1 MRCSEVRTLTFFLP
15 AHHAQERHITP
26 SSTDAAMIL
35 TATNQ
40 RCCNGLFDLHLSDV
54 SCCFEV
60 GKHPLGVLAASGG
73 DESTSGAICI
83 TLRAAHA
90 ACCADRPRD
99 TDKRAFVLRHR
110 DCNHQFWKQRVTN
123 VTDIY
128 VRNAKE
134 KTITRWAPRLRSDSR
149 HRSGLGRARASS
161 SCSKRQLREK
171 HKRISVDI

>member
-1 MRCSEVRTLTFFLP
+1 MLKNGTF
-15 AHHAQERHITP
+15 TP

-40 RCCNGLFDLHLSDV
+40 RCCNELFDLHLSDV

-60 GKHPLGVLAASGG
+60 GKHPLGVLAASGS

-110 DCNHQFWKQRVTN
+110 DCNHQFWKQPVTN

-128 VRNAKE
+128 VRNAKRKNNHSMGTPPPVGFAASE
-134 KTITRWAPRLRSDSR
+134 RA
-149 HRSGLGRARASS
+149 GARARE
-161 SCSKRQLREK
+161 QLVLKTSAPWKSRTYK
-171 HKRISVDI
+171 CRL

>member
-1 MRCSEVRTLTFFLP
+1 MLKNGTF
-15 AHHAQERHITP
+15 TP

-40 RCCNGLFDLHLSDV
+40 RCCNELFDLHLSDV

-60 GKHPLGVLAASGG
+60 GKHPLGVLAAAGS

-110 DCNHQFWKQRVTN
+110 DCNHQFWKQPVTN

-128 VRNAKE
+128 VRNPKE
-134 KTITRWAPRLRSDSR
+134 KQSLDGHPA
-149 HRSGLGRARASS
+149 SGRIRGIGAGWGARARAARAQNVSS
-161 SCSKRQLREK
+161 VGKAN
-171 HKRISVDI
+171 V

>member
-1 MRCSEVRTLTFFLP
+1 MRCSEVRTLTFFLQ
-15 AHHAQERHITP
+15 HTMLKNGTFTP

-40 RCCNGLFDLHLSDV
+40 RCCNELFDLHLSDV

-60 GKHPLGVLAASGG
+60 GKHPLGVLAASGS

-110 DCNHQFWKQRVTN
+110 DFIKG
-123 VTDIY
+123 
-128 VRNAKE
+128 
-134 KTITRWAPRLRSDSR
+134 WA
-149 HRSGLGRARASS
+149 
-161 SCSKRQLREK
+161 
-171 HKRISVDI
+171 SVPL

>member
-1 MRCSEVRTLTFFLP
+1 MLKNGTF
-15 AHHAQERHITP
+15 TP

-40 RCCNGLFDLHLSDV
+40 RCCHELFDLHLSDV

-60 GKHPLGVLAASGG
+60 GKHPLGVLAASGS

-83 TLRAAHA
+83 TLREHA

-99 TDKRAFVLRHR
+99 THAVVLPTP
-110 DCNHQFWKQRVTN
+110 DCNHQFWKKQSVTN

-128 VRNAKE
+128 MDE
-134 KTITRWAPRLRSDSR
+134 KSKRKNNHSMGTPPPVGFAASERA
-149 HRSGLGRARASS
+149 GARAREQLVLKTSAPWK
-161 SCSKRQLREK
+161 SKRLCRYTIYALQVTAVSYRL
-171 HKRISVDI
+171 

>member
-1 MRCSEVRTLTFFLP
+1 MLKNGTF
-15 AHHAQERHITP
+15 TP

-40 RCCNGLFDLHLSDV
+40 RCCNELFDLHLSDV

-60 GKHPLGVLAASGG
+60 GKHPLGVLAASGS

-83 TLRAAHA
+83 TLREHA
-90 ACCADRPRD
+90 ACCADRPCD
-99 TDKRAFVLRHR
+99 THARGVLRHR
-110 DCNHQFWKQRVTN
+110 DCNHQFWKQPVTN

-161 SCSKRQLREK
+161 SCSKRQLRGK
-171 HKRISVDI
+171 ANVSSVDTRYTLYSIQVTAVSYRL

>member
-1 MRCSEVRTLTFFLP
+1 MLKNGTF
-15 AHHAQERHITP
+15 TP

-60 GKHPLGVLAASGG
+60 GKHPLDVLAASGS
-73 DESTSGAICI
+73 DEFTSGAICI

-99 TDKRAFVLRHR
+99 TDKRAFVLRLQPPILEAA
-110 DCNHQFWKQRVTN
+110 CNE
-123 VTDIY
+123 
-128 VRNAKE
+128 RNRYLCE
-134 KTITRWAPRLRSDSR
+134 KCKRKNNHSMGTPPPVGFAASERA
-149 HRSGLGRARASS
+149 GARARE
-161 SCSKRQLREK
+161 QLVLKTSALWEK
-171 HKRISVDI
+171 QTYISVRL